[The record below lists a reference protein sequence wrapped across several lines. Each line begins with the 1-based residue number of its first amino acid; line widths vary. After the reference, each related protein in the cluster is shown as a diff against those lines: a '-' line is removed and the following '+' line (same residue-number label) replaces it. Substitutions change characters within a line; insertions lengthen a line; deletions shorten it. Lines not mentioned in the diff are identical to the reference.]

1 MMGEERV
8 ARRQI
13 GRKGSMARTWLMMS
27 SEGQRQMVEAGRQ
40 SIMRRTG
47 LTARDLRNLDPMLS
61 YPSTIVGRDKAM
73 VLNLE
78 QIKAI
83 ITAHE
88 VLLLNSRDPSVIPFV
103 DELHARILNH
113 HSTAA
118 TTDHSQVVCD
128 LFIGDMINVVE

>member
-1 MMGEERV
+1 
-8 ARRQI
+8 
-13 GRKGSMARTWLMMS
+13 
-27 SEGQRQMVEAGRQ
+27 
-40 SIMRRTG
+40 
-47 LTARDLRNLDPMLS
+47 MLS

-113 HSTAA
+113 HSIA
-118 TTDHSQVVCD
+118 TTDHPQEGQNGKDKGEIKRDSSNNVKILPFEFVVLEAC
-128 LFIGDMINVVE
+128 LEAVISSLENE